1 MGIRQYKPV
10 TAGRRFASVSDFA
23 EITDRKKPPEPSLLR
38 PQRRKSGRNNQGFIT
53 TRHRGGGHKKH
64 YRIIDFKRDKD
75 NIPAKVVAIEYDPNR
90 SCRIALLSY
99 ADGEKR
105 YILAPEG
112 LKAGDALMSGTDVEP
127 RLGNSLPLRKIPTG
141 RPS

>member
-23 EITDRKKPPEPSLLR
+23 EITDRHKPPEESLLR

-75 NIPAKVVAIEYDPNR
+75 NIPAKVFAIEYDPNR
-90 SCRIALLSY
+90 SARIALLHY

-105 YILAPEG
+105 YILAPDG
-112 LKAGDALMSGTDVEP
+112 LKAGDSVFSGPEVEP
-127 RLGNSLPLRKIPTG
+127 RLGNCL
-141 RPS
+141 